1 MSSVQFSI
9 RPAHQELYKHIKEF
23 LLESETLYPG
33 IGKWWESRVV
43 RQIQSGMR
51 VCNVAIVQG
60 DLVAVSIGKLAK
72 QSSKL
77 CALRVREAHR
87 GLGIGQKLL
96 QRTLKDILAGGC
108 RRVHFTISEK
118 ILSQCGDFFTPYG
131 FSMVSWAKGRYV
143 PGMDELA
150 FSADALQLRKH
161 LQSQT
166 IIPNRIQFV
175 LLSIKPKYAQLIE
188 QGQKLVEFR
197 RKFSAYFGPSKAIIY
212 VSSPT
217 KELRLT
223 ARIASVVRSTPRQ
236 LWERFSHLGGV
247 DHESFSDYF
256 TGVAQGYALVLSD
269 VRVLPKPLAL
279 DGPLLKEAR
288 FQPPQSFSILR
299 EDSPILNA
307 VSMLTTL

>member
-43 RQIQSGMR
+43 PQIQSGLR
-51 VCNVAIVQG
+51 VCNAAIVQG
-60 DLVAVSIGKLAK
+60 NLVAVSIGKLAK
-72 QSSKL
+72 ESAKL
-77 CALRVREAHR
+77 CTLRVRESHG
-87 GLGIGQKLL
+87 GLGIGHELL
-96 QRTLKDILAGGC
+96 QRTLKDLLAGGC

-118 ILSQCGDFFTPYG
+118 ILSECGDFFTPYG
-131 FSMVSWAKGRYV
+131 FSMVSWTKGRYV
-143 PGMDELA
+143 AGMDELA
-150 FSADALQLRKH
+150 FSVDSLRLRKH
-161 LQSQT
+161 LQIEP
-166 IIPNRIQFV
+166 IIRDRRQFV

-197 RKFSAYFGPSKAIIY
+197 RKFSACLAASKAIIY

-223 ARIASVVRSTPRQ
+223 ATIASVVRSTPRQ

-247 DHESFSDYF
+247 DRQSFNNYF
-256 TGVAQGYALVLSD
+256 TGIAEGYALLLSD
-269 VRVLPKPLAL
+269 VRVLPNPLPL
-279 DGPLLKEAR
+279 DSPFLREAR

-307 VSMLTTL
+307 ISVLGT